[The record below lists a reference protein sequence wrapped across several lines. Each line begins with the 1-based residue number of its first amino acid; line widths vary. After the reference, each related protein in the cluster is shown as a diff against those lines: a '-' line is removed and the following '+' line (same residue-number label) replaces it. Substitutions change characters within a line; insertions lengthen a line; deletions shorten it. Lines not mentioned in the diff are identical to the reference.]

1 MKKAILAAPTAMVFA
16 LPLAAADVS
25 GTWTFAGDVVGN
37 AISMKCAFK
46 QESGKV
52 TGTCTHQ
59 GRADSPTTGDVA
71 GDKVTFRHRVDE
83 YDLIFTGTLDEAG
96 TSMKGEIAVAGVA
109 GTFSG
114 TKDKE
119 R

>member
-1 MKKAILAAPTAMVFA
+1 MRTIILTALAAAAFA

-37 AISMKCAFK
+37 AINMKCAFK
-46 QESGKV
+46 QEGGKV
-52 TGTCTHQ
+52 TGVCTHL
-59 GRADSPTTGDVA
+59 GHADSPTAGDVA
-71 GDKVTFRHRVDE
+71 GDKVTFQHKVDE
-83 YDLIFTGTLDEAG
+83 YDLTFTGILDAAG
-96 TSMKGEIAVAGVA
+96 TSMKGDIAVAGVA

-119 R
+119 Q